1 MPNPVA
7 WFEIYVQ
14 DLQRARRFYESVLGI
29 TLGET
34 TSPIEGTNMLSFPS
48 GQDSYGATGA
58 LMQVPGVPSRPGGTM
73 VYFSCE
79 DCTAEESRVAAAGGK
94 VEKPTFSIAPFGRI
108 AIVTDT
114 EGNMLGLHSMN

>member
-34 TSPIEGTNMLSFPS
+34 TSPIEGTNMLFVTA
-48 GQDSYGATGA
+48 GMG
-58 LMQVPGVPSRPGGTM
+58 GGTGGD
-73 VYFSCE
+73 VRAQRCLRGGPWPE
-79 DCTAEESRVAAAGGK
+79 VGERSRL
-94 VEKPTFSIAPFGRI
+94 PTLPTRLLP
-108 AIVTDT
+108 TRQ
-114 EGNMLGLHSMN
+114 